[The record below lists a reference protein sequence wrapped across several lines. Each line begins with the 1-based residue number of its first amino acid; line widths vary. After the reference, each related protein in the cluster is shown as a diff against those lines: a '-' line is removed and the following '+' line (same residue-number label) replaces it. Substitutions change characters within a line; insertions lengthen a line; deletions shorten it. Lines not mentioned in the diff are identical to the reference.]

1 MPDEPTPSR
10 IANGPQILCRMCGA
24 VCNHMTGLCPEHR
37 RDGLTAADRA
47 YLEWKRHTQGDAP

>member
-47 YLEWKRHTQGDAP
+47 YLE